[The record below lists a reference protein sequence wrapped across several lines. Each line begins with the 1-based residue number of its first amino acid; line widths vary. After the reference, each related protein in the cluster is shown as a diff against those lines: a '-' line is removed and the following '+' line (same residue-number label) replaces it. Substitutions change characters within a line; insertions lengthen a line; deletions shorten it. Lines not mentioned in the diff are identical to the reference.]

1 MTAPSHAVHFALAL
15 GAAGHAVGPVR
26 APLRASVERAS
37 PPRADPPGADAPGAD
52 APGAD
57 APGVSRALAEW
68 RSARVRDVR
77 YALSVDVSDTTA
89 AGRDTAAVH
98 VAVRFRRAGPA
109 ADGAVLDFR
118 GPRLTRA
125 SANGR
130 PLAGLPGYAWD
141 GAHVRVPASAL
152 RAGEN
157 VLTFDAAALVA
168 PSGASVIRYRDAADG
183 ADYLYTLL
191 VPSDAHALFPCFDQ
205 PDLKARV
212 ALALDVPAGWTAVA
226 NGATTDSALG
236 AGGAR
241 AFRFAETAP
250 ISTYLVAFAAGPWR
264 AVARTAS
271 GRTMTLYVRRSRAA
285 EAEADSILDA
295 NGRALAW
302 LGGYFA
308 RPYAFGKFDV
318 VLAPAFPF
326 GGMEHPGAV
335 FYNEDSFVFRE
346 RPTAPQRLAR
356 TATIYH
362 EVAHQWF
369 GDLVTMR
376 WFDDLWLKEGFAT
389 YMAAKV
395 QADLDPASEAWK
407 TFYLRNA
414 PPAAAVDASLGTTPV
429 YQPLANLDQA
439 KSNYGA
445 IVYNKAPAVL
455 RQLEAVVG
463 ARAFRDGLRAYLAAH
478 AFGNATWRD
487 LLGALGRAA
496 HRDLGPFGDA
506 YVLRPGIPVLE
517 ATREAAR
524 DGVAPNDSVRLTQRP
539 AQPARSG
546 AAPWPIR
553 AELLAV
559 RDGAPPARVPFTLA
573 AHSARV
579 ALPAAWPDDTAP
591 ALLFPNAGAY
601 AYALPLLDGP
611 SVRWAE
617 RHLAEPNGPAAGDA
631 LLRAQL
637 WGALWDLA
645 REARYAP
652 ARFVDLALRALP
664 SERDQ
669 QIAAFVLARVTR
681 AATRWLGPAQRDTL
695 VPRIEAALARAADD
709 TARPYGI
716 RKLHL
721 DALIAVAAVPVAA
734 DSTHVLDALDAR
746 LDSATAAGAPLR
758 APTRWAI
765 VTTLLA
771 RGAPSAGRRLA
782 EESRRDA
789 TSDGRRRAF
798 VAGAARP
805 DAGTKAEYFH
815 RYFADRALNEEWVT
829 ASLGAF
835 AAPAQEALAL
845 PYVAPALDSLP
856 WLQRNRRIFFVGGWL
871 DALVGAQT
879 RPEALAAV
887 DAFLAARGPGTS
899 GALPEDLRRKILQSA
914 DELRRTVA
922 VRARF
927 AE

>member
-1 MTAPSHAVHFALAL
+1 MIVLSPAAGTRAIAHAPTASNGVSHA
-15 GAAGHAVGPVR
+15 AVSQR
-26 APLRASVERAS
+26 TI
-37 PPRADPPGADAPGAD
+37 PGADT
-52 APGAD
+52 
-57 APGVSRALAEW
+57 PGVSRALAEW
-68 RSARVRDVR
+68 RAARVRDVR
-77 YALSVDVSDTTA
+77 YAIDVDV
-89 AGRDTAAVH
+89 AGRDTAAVR
-98 VAVRFRRAGPA
+98 VAVRFRRAGGG
-109 ADGAVLDFR
+109 DAVLDFR
-118 GPRLTRA
+118 GLRLTDVA
-125 SANGR
+125 ANGR
-130 PLAGLPGYAWD
+130 PLAAGGAPGTGYVWAR
-141 GAHVRVPASAL
+141 GHVRIPAAAL
-152 RAGEN
+152 RPGEN
-157 VLTFDAAALVA
+157 VVAFSAAAAVA
-168 PSGASVIRYRDAADG
+168 PSGASVIRYHDAADG

-212 ALALDVPAGWTAVA
+212 SLALTVPAGWTAVA
-226 NGATTDSALG
+226 NGAAVDSAPGGRLG
-236 AGGAR
+236 AAPPAGGVR
-241 AFRFAETAP
+241 TFRFAETAP

-264 AVARTAS
+264 GITRTAS
-271 GRTMTLYVRRSRAA
+271 GRAMTLYVRRSRAA
-285 EAEADSILDA
+285 EVEADSILDA

-302 LGGYFA
+302 LGDYFG

-335 FYNEDSFVFRE
+335 FYNEDGFVYRE

-356 TATIYH
+356 TATVYH

-395 QADLDPASEAWK
+395 QDDLDPAGGAWK

-429 YQPLANLDQA
+429 YQPLDNLDRA

-463 ARAFRDGLRAYLAAH
+463 PRAFRGGLRAYLAAH

-487 LLGALGRAA
+487 LLAAVGRAA
-496 HRDLGPFGDA
+496 GRDLGPFGDA
-506 YVLRPGIPVLE
+506 YILRPGIPVVE
-517 ATREAAR
+517 ATRVEATRAEATR
-524 DGVAPNDSVRLTQRP
+524 GGPAGAPEAVRVTQRP
-539 AQPARSG
+539 AQPAVSG

-559 RDGAPPARVPFTLA
+559 RDGAPPARVPVALDARA
-573 AHSARV
+573 ATV
-579 ALPAAWPDDTAP
+579 ALPAAPAAPNASPDTAA
-591 ALLFPNAGAY
+591 ALLFPNAGDY
-601 AYALPLLDGP
+601 AYALPLLDTP

-617 RHLAEPNGPAAGDA
+617 RHLVAADGAVAADA

-645 REARYAP
+645 REGRYAP
-652 ARFVDLALRALP
+652 ARFLEVALAALP
-664 SERDQ
+664 REHDE

-681 AATRWLGPAQRDTL
+681 ASTRWLGPAQG
-695 VPRIEAALARAADD
+695 EALLPGVAQALERAADD

-721 DALIAVAAVPVAA
+721 DALVAVAAVPVAA
-734 DSTHVLDALDAR
+734 DPYHTLDRLDAR
-746 LDSATAAGAPLR
+746 LDSAAAAGAPLR
-758 APTRWAI
+758 PPTRWAI
-765 VTTLLA
+765 VTTLVA
-771 RGAPSAGRRLA
+771 RGAPTAERRLA
-782 EESRRDA
+782 AEALRDP

-805 DAGTKAEYFH
+805 DAATKAEYFR
-815 RYFADRALNEEWVT
+815 RYFADASLNEEWAS

-835 AAPAQEALAL
+835 TAPAQDALVL

-871 DALVGAQT
+871 DALVGAGT

-887 DAFLAARGPGTS
+887 DAYLAAHGPGST
-899 GALPEDLRRKILQSA
+899 GALPADLRLKVLQSA

-922 VRARF
+922 VRARY
-927 AE
+927 AR